1 MLVLCWCGV
10 GAVGVSVCRDVGLV
24 WVGVCVSEVGVVCCG
39 AVGVLGVVG
48 VCVPGGL
55 LPGRRSV
62 RK

>member
-1 MLVLCWCGV
+1 M
-10 GAVGVSVCRDVGLV
+10 CRDVGLV